1 MLISLHI
8 MPTNLSIQ
16 KSNRFSNS
24 QGLACSLSRN
34 RSIKLQTIRAISQI
48 PAMQQKI
55 TILNNRGEKL
65 VGVLHESGS
74 SKIVVLCHGFRSS
87 KENNTLVNL
96 TAALE
101 NEGISVFRFDF
112 SGNGES
118 EGSFMY
124 GNYSSEVE
132 DLRAVIEYFKK
143 VNRLTVAAIGHSKG
157 ISNLCIINWTN
168 IHQEIKV
175 ATVEELVVS
184 GPSTVRMGITEL
196 VVSGPSTVRMG
207 GNVVLLYASKYHD
220 IGAVVNV
227 SGRCDLERGIKERLG
242 KDYLERLEKDG
253 FIEVKTK
260 AGDYKVTEESMRE
273 RLSTSMHDVC
283 HSIDVGCRVFTVHG
297 SLDEIVPV
305 GDAIEFSKIIPN
317 HQLQIIDGA
326 DHRFSSHE
334 HELASAVFHF
344 VKGCF

>member
-1 MLISLHI
+1 

-24 QGLACSLSRN
+24 QSLACSSSFSRN
-34 RSIKLQTIRAISQI
+34 RSIKLQTIRAVSQI

-74 SKIVVLCHGFRSS
+74 TKIVVLCHGFRSS
-87 KENNTLVNL
+87 KESNTLVNL

-132 DLRAVIEYFKK
+132 DLRAVIEYFNR
-143 VNRLTVAAIGHSKG
+143 VNRFTVAAIGHSK
-157 ISNLCIINWTN
+157 
-168 IHQEIKV
+168 
-175 ATVEELVVS
+175 
-184 GPSTVRMGITEL
+184 
-196 VVSGPSTVRMG
+196 G

-227 SGRCDLERGIKERLG
+227 SGRYDLKRGIKERLG
-242 KDYLERLEKDG
+242 KDFLERLEKDEY
-253 FIEVKTK
+253 IEVKTK
-260 AGDYKVTEESMRE
+260 AGDYKVTGESMRE
-273 RLSTSMHDVC
+273 RLSTSMHDEC

-334 HELASAVFHF
+334 HELASAVLHF
-344 VKGCF
+344 VKGCLQ